1 MQNGIILPEKCNVL
15 NMKDD
20 LEWRKIGFRKMIN
33 DPKLV
38 KNED

>member
-1 MQNGIILPEKCNVL
+1 MKNGIILLEKCKVL
-15 NMKDD
+15 KMKDD

-38 KNED
+38 KN